1 MKVLIRAVVKH
12 FGIGLATV
20 LPFVFAIW
28 VVVIVVNYVDGLVG
42 QYIPYPGFHIPGTG
56 FVLIL
61 AAITVIGLL
70 SRIYISRV
78 LLSWMDALFTRIP
91 VIKSLYST
99 AKELVQNTFGRRG
112 AFQTPVLVEWPD
124 ERALVLGFITSE
136 SLPSEMDPDGTKVSV
151 YLPNAFQFAGATV
164 IVPRSRVKPCGL
176 TVEQALKFSLSGGL
190 GQPADNSKR
199 DNGDVTHIGK
209 PGDTLEM

>member
-1 MKVLIRAVVKH
+1 MKMFIRAIAKH

-28 VVVIVVNYVDGLVG
+28 VVVVVVNYVDGLVG

-78 LLSWMDALFTRIP
+78 FFSWLDALFTRIP

-99 AKELVQNTFGRRG
+99 AKELVQNTFGRKG
-112 AFQTPVLVEWPD
+112 AFQQPVLVDWPD
-124 ERALVLGFITSE
+124 ERAQVLGFITNE
-136 SLPSEMDPDGTKVSV
+136 TLPVEMDPDGTKVSV

-164 IVPRSRVKPCGL
+164 IVSRDKVKPCGL
-176 TVEQALKFSLSGGL
+176 TVEQAFKFSLSAGL
-190 GQPADNSKR
+190 GHSVESVKKEDTETELPTGNHQPL
-199 DNGDVTHIGK
+199 G
-209 PGDTLEM
+209 M